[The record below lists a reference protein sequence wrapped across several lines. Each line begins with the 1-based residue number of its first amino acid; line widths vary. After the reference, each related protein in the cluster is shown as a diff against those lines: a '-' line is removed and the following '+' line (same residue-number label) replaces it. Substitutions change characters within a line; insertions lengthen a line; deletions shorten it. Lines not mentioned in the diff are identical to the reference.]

1 MKLDKNEILKA
12 LETIT
17 IAGEGKSMVESGAV
31 KNIVVFGKEVVIDLT
46 IATPAMHIKKR
57 AEEDIK
63 KLIYEKFSP
72 EAVVKVNIKVEAPEK
87 AANPNEIKGKAIPGI
102 KNIIAVAS
110 GKGGVGKST
119 VTANLAVTLAKMG
132 FNVGVLDADI
142 YGPSM
147 PIMFDVESEKP
158 ISITVDGRS
167 KMKPIES
174 YEVKILSIGFFTAP
188 SQAVIW
194 RGPMASKALNQMIF
208 DADWG
213 ELDFMLIDLPP
224 GTGDIHLSIMQ
235 SLPITGAV
243 VVSTPQAVALADAKK
258 GVSMFLSDSIN
269 VPVLGIIE
277 NMAYFTPEE
286 LPNNKYYIFGKE
298 GAKNLA
304 EDLQVPFLGE
314 VPIVQSIREAG
325 DYGRPAAM
333 QTGSII
339 ETVFEEIT
347 RNVVEEVVKRN
358 ENLPATEA
366 IKITTM
372 AGCSA
377 VKK

>member
-1 MKLDKNEILKA
+1 MKLDRKEVLKA

-17 IAGEGKSMVESGAV
+17 IAGEGKNIVESGAIANV
-31 KNIVVFGKEVVIDLT
+31 ITFGDEVVVDLVLH
-46 IATPAMHIKKR
+46 TPAMHIKKR
-57 AEEDIK
+57 AEDDIK
-63 KLIYEKFSP
+63 KTILELVSP
-72 EAVVKVNIKVEAPEK
+72 EAKIKINPKVEVPDKPEV
-87 AANPNEIKGKAIPGI
+87 KGKAIPGI

-132 FNVGVLDADI
+132 FSVGILDADV

-147 PIMFDVESEKP
+147 PIMFDVETEKP
-158 ISITVDGRS
+158 ISILVDGKS

-174 YEVKILSIGFFTAP
+174 YEVKILSIGFFTSP

-258 GVSMFLSDSIN
+258 GVSMFLSEAIN

-286 LPNNKYYIFGKE
+286 LPENKYYIFGKE
-298 GAKNLA
+298 GARNLA
-304 EDLQVPFLGE
+304 EDLGVPFLGE

-325 DYGRPAAM
+325 DYGRPAAL
-333 QTGSII
+333 QTGSVI

-347 RNVVEEVVKRN
+347 RNVVQETVNRN
-358 ENLPATEA
+358 ESLPATEA